1 MCQLGYNRA
10 PDISGDILSLLQEDF
25 MSTRVY
31 VLSRDDAR
39 QLETFRRYVPAGT
52 EIVWVDVNQPLDH
65 QAAQLREA
73 VAVIAF
79 PSAFPIDLALKCP
92 NLKLIQTVSAGT
104 NLLDIPALSELGIR
118 VANNGGGNAVAVAEH
133 TIGLMVSVYRKMH
146 LQFQSVKD
154 RQWSGDLRATWL
166 SQAYE
171 LTGKTVGIIG
181 LGRIGQ
187 RVARR
192 LQGWE
197 CQLVYHDVVSY
208 PPELEQELHITRVGL
223 DELLRTSDIVTLHVP
238 LTRQTKGMISD
249 REFGLMK
256 PTAVLINAC
265 RGPVVDEAALI
276 RAMQANRI
284 LGAGLDV
291 LEQEPTPAD
300 NPLLD
305 MDNVVVTPHLAALAQ
320 ESFEKS
326 RAFAVQNAAR
336 VAAGEEPESVV
347 DYS

>member
-1 MCQLGYNRA
+1 
-10 PDISGDILSLLQEDF
+10 

-39 QLETFRRYVPAGT
+39 QLATFRRYAPDDV
-52 EIVWVDVNQPLDH
+52 EITWVDVTQPLEQ
-65 QAAQLREA
+65 QAAQLQEA
-73 VAVIAF
+73 RAVIAM

-104 NLLDIPALSELGIR
+104 NMLDIAALNELGVL

-133 TIGLMVSVYRKMH
+133 TITLMVSVYRKMH
-146 LQFQSVKD
+146 LQFQAVKN
-154 RQWSGDLRATWL
+154 RQWAGDIREKWL

-171 LTGKTVGIIG
+171 LTDKTVGIVG

-192 LQGWE
+192 LQGWD
-197 CQLVYHDVVSY
+197 CRLIYHDVAKF
-208 PPELEQELHITRVGL
+208 PPGLEEALHITRVSF
-223 DELLRTSDIVTLHVP
+223 DELLRTSDIMTLHVP
-238 LTRQTKGMISD
+238 LNRHTKGMISD

-276 RAMQANRI
+276 RALKAQKI

-291 LEQEPTPAD
+291 LEDEPTPAN

-326 RAFAVQNAAR
+326 RAFAVLNATR
-336 VAAGEEPESVV
+336 VANGEAPESVV
-347 DYS
+347 EPV

>member
-1 MCQLGYNRA
+1 
-10 PDISGDILSLLQEDF
+10 

-31 VLSRDDAR
+31 VLSRDDSR
-39 QLETFRRYVPAGT
+39 QLETFRRYVPEGA
-52 EIVWVDVNQPLDH
+52 EIVWVDVTQPLEQ
-65 QAAQLREA
+65 QAMQLRDA
-73 VAVIAF
+73 AAVIVN
-79 PSAFPIDLALKCP
+79 PSAFPVDLALKCP

-104 NLLDIPALSELGIR
+104 NMIDIAALNELGIQ

-133 TIGLMVSVYRKMH
+133 TITLMVSVYRKMH
-146 LQFQSVKD
+146 LQFQAVKD
-154 RQWSGDLRATWL
+154 RQWAGDIRTRWL

-171 LTGKTVGIIG
+171 LTDKTVGIVG
-181 LGRIGQ
+181 FGRIGQ

-192 LQGWE
+192 LQGWD
-197 CQLVYHDVVSY
+197 CRLIYHDVMSY
-208 PPELEQELHITRVGL
+208 PPDLEKELHITKVGF
-223 DELLRTSDIVTLHVP
+223 DELLRASDIVTLHVP

-276 RAMQANRI
+276 RAMQARKI

-291 LEQEPTPAD
+291 LEEEPTPAD

-305 MDNVVVTPHLAALAQ
+305 MDNVLITPHLAALAQ

-326 RAFAVQNAAR
+326 RAFAVQNAVR
-336 VAAGEEPESVV
+336 VTRGEEPESVV

>member
-1 MCQLGYNRA
+1 
-10 PDISGDILSLLQEDF
+10 

-31 VLSRDDAR
+31 VLSQDDPR
-39 QLETFRRYVPAGT
+39 QLQTFRQYAPEGA
-52 EIVWVDVNQPLDH
+52 EIIWVDVKQPVEQ
-65 QAAQLREA
+65 QAAQLQDA
-73 VAVIAF
+73 VAVIVM
-79 PSAFPIDLALKCP
+79 PSAFPVELALKCP
-92 NLKLIQTVSAGT
+92 KLRLIQTVSAGT
-104 NLLDIPALSELGIR
+104 NMLDIAALSELGVK

-133 TIGLMVSVYRKMH
+133 TITLMVSVYRKMH
-146 LQFQSVKD
+146 LQFQAVKN
-154 RQWSGDLRATWL
+154 RQWAGDIRTKWL

-171 LTGKTVGIIG
+171 LTDKTVGIVG

-192 LQGWE
+192 LQGWD
-197 CQLVYHDVVSY
+197 CRLIYYDVVSY
-208 PPELEQELHITRVGL
+208 PSDLENELHITKVTF

-238 LTRQTKGMISD
+238 LTRQTRGMISD

-276 RAMQANRI
+276 RAMQARKI

-291 LEQEPTPAD
+291 LEEEPTPVN

-305 MDNVVVTPHLAALAQ
+305 MDNVLVTPHLAALAQ

>member
-1 MCQLGYNRA
+1 
-10 PDISGDILSLLQEDF
+10 

-39 QLETFRRYVPAGT
+39 QLDTFRHYAPEGT
-52 EIVWVDVNQPLDH
+52 EVVWVDVTQPLDS

-73 VAVIAF
+73 ASVIVM
-79 PSAFPIDLALKCP
+79 PSAFSIDLALQCP

-104 NLLDIPALSELGIR
+104 NMLDIAALIELGIR

-133 TIGLMVSVYRKMH
+133 TIALMVSVYRKMN

-154 RQWSGDLRATWL
+154 RQWAGNLRATWL

-171 LTGKTVGIIG
+171 LTDKTVGIIG

-192 LQGWE
+192 LQGWD
-197 CQLVYHDVVSY
+197 CRLIYHDVVQY
-208 PPELEQELHITRVGL
+208 PAELEHELHITRVDL
-223 DELLRTSDIVTLHVP
+223 DELLRTADIVTLHVP
-238 LTRQTKGMISD
+238 LTRQTQGMISD

-256 PTAVLINAC
+256 STAVLINAC

-276 RAMQANRI
+276 RAMRANTI

-305 MDNVVVTPHLAALAQ
+305 MDHVVVTPHLAALAQ

-326 RAFAVQNAAR
+326 RAFAVQNATR

>member
-1 MCQLGYNRA
+1 
-10 PDISGDILSLLQEDF
+10 

-39 QLETFRRYVPAGT
+39 QLETFRRFAPDGV
-52 EIVWVDVNQPLDH
+52 EITWVDITQPLEQ
-65 QAAQLREA
+65 QAAQLRDA
-73 VAVIAF
+73 VAVIAM
-79 PSAFPIDLALKCP
+79 PSAFPVDLALKCP

-104 NLLDIPALSELGIR
+104 NMLDIAALNELGIL

-133 TIGLMVSVYRKMH
+133 TITLMVSVYRKMH
-146 LQFQSVKD
+146 LQFQAVKD
-154 RQWSGDLRATWL
+154 RKWAGDIREKWL
-166 SQAYE
+166 DDAYE
-171 LTGKTVGIIG
+171 LTDKTVGIIG

-192 LQGWE
+192 LQGWD
-197 CQLVYHDVVSY
+197 CRLIYHDVAKF
-208 PPELEQELHITRVGL
+208 PPGLEEALHITRTPL
-223 DELLRTSDIVTLHVP
+223 DELLRTADIITLHVP
-238 LTRQTKGMISD
+238 LNRQTKGMISD

-256 PTAVLINAC
+256 PTVVLINAC

-276 RAMQANRI
+276 RALKTQKIR
-284 LGAGLDV
+284 GAGLDV
-291 LEQEPTPAD
+291 LEEEPTPAN

-320 ESFEKS
+320 ESFDKS

-336 VAAGEEPESVV
+336 VASGDTPESVV
-347 DYS
+347 DPV

>member
-1 MCQLGYNRA
+1 
-10 PDISGDILSLLQEDF
+10 

-31 VLSRDDAR
+31 VLSSNDTR
-39 QLETFRRYVPAGT
+39 QLEAFRRFAPDGV
-52 EIVWVDVNQPLDH
+52 EITWVDVTQPLEQ

-73 VAVIAF
+73 VAVIAMPSDF
-79 PSAFPIDLALKCP
+79 PVDLALKCP

-104 NLLDIPALSELGIR
+104 NRIDIAALNELGIQ
-118 VANNGGGNAVAVAEH
+118 VANNGGGNAIAVAEH
-133 TIGLMVSVYRKMH
+133 TITLMVSVYRKLH
-146 LQFQSVKD
+146 LQLQSVKN
-154 RQWSGDLRATWL
+154 RQWSADIRAKWL

-192 LQGWE
+192 LQGWD
-197 CQLVYHDVVSY
+197 CRLIYHDVVRF
-208 PPELEQELHITRVGL
+208 PPVLEEALHLTRVPL
-223 DELLRTSDIVTLHVP
+223 DDLLRTSDIVTLHVP
-238 LTRQTKGMISD
+238 LNRQTTGMLSD

-276 RAMQANRI
+276 RALQAQKL

-291 LEQEPTPAD
+291 LEQEPTPAN

-305 MDNVVVTPHLAALAQ
+305 MDNVVITPHLAALAQ

-336 VAAGEEPESVV
+336 VAGGEAPESVV
-347 DYS
+347 ESV